1 MIKCICVND
10 ANMPKD
16 FPNPAKWVKAKQE
29 YHVHNILFIV
39 RSGVL
44 GVQLEEI
51 DLTDCKPY
59 LFFSIERFAFREE
72 DMGLIQALI
81 EQSKDIHEDDQS
93 DVLEKIKKL
102 LSEEEFAEV

>member
-51 DLTDCKPY
+51 DLTDCNPY

-72 DMGLIQALI
+72 DRGLIQALI
-81 EQSKDIHEDDQS
+81 EQSKDIHEDDQA